1 MSRVVRGQGRTFVE
15 AGEGLGP
22 PKVKHSVW
30 LQSAEATREVFL
42 ETFSSYEVYTYGLLG
57 HQAIWVADAFAL
69 ILRLMYSYS
78 IPKQLESGVDRVV
91 LDSAGSRIW
100 LFLKRGLYVIVII

>member
-1 MSRVVRGQGRTFVE
+1 
-15 AGEGLGP
+15 
-22 PKVKHSVW
+22 
-30 LQSAEATREVFL
+30 
-42 ETFSSYEVYTYGLLG
+42 

-91 LDSAGSRIW
+91 LAFGRVKGDMIHANMDAESLLLLRMGVEVYMKE
-100 LFLKRGLYVIVII
+100 FPPYK